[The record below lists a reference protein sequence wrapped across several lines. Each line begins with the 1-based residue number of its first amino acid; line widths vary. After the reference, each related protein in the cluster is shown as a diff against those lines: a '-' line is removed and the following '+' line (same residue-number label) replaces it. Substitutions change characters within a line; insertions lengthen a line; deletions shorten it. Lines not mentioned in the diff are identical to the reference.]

1 MGAKTAT
8 WGQQRA
14 GGGGANGDRGNN
26 NDEDAG
32 SRYKSPEVSTR
43 PRVIA
48 KPEPQYTEQARRDQ
62 VTGTVVLRVVF
73 SSSGQVTNIMR
84 CKTQAAA

>member
-1 MGAKTAT
+1 M
-8 WGQQRA
+8 
-14 GGGGANGDRGNN
+14 
-26 NDEDAG
+26 
-32 SRYKSPEVSTR
+32 STR

-73 SSSGQVTNIMR
+73 SSSGQVTNIHAVQKLGGGLTEKAIVAARQIRFLPAMR
-84 CKTQAAA
+84 NGQPVSMYMQLEYNFNLY